1 MPCDP
6 NFLADIKMF
15 ELLDEPDRVPLAEIV
30 DQLKVPPGPALRGLH

>member
-6 NFLADIKMF
+6 NFLADIKLF
-15 ELLDEPDRVPLAEIV
+15 DLLDEYDPFALAEIV